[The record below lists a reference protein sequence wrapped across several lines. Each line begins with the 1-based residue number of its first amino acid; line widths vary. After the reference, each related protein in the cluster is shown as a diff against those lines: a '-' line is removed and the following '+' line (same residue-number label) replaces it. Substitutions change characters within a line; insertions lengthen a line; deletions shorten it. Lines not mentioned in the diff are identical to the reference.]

1 VKDRLASVEIA
12 GANMSTQHFNNDVG
26 TISSGEDLAGILA
39 INLDTSRAVVGSSNV
54 K

>member
-1 VKDRLASVEIA
+1 MEIA

-26 TISSGEDLAGILA
+26 IISSGDNLAGILA

-54 K
+54 E